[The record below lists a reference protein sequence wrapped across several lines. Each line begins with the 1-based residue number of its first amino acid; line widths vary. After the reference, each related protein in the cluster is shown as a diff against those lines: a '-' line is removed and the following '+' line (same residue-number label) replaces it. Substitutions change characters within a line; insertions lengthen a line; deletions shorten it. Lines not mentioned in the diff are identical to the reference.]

1 MTNEIF
7 RILNLTYHLHVLL
20 LLQSYLI
27 LLLEYLGQVRVNLL
41 CFLRQLHVAVMNKD
55 EVLVLVT
62 RGRRHLQERGTRR
75 AGDRCAASQ
84 ISPSVRADA
93 AQCAHL
99 AGVHGLAAA
108 RRLHHGVEALGGA
121 EVTLG
126 QLQLVLLLG
135 LQSRFQVLLLPVLQ
149 ELQLLC
155 RCSEKETSTQPTGN
169 KEGNVAESGRG
180 IFIWSH
186 AELRPSFTDYF
197 LADILANLRTSSRQ
211 QKREGFHLKW

>member
-75 AGDRCAASQ
+75 AGDRCAAS
-84 ISPSVRADA
+84 
-93 AQCAHL
+93 
-99 AGVHGLAAA
+99 
-108 RRLHHGVEALGGA
+108 
-121 EVTLG
+121 
-126 QLQLVLLLG
+126 
-135 LQSRFQVLLLPVLQ
+135 
-149 ELQLLC
+149 
-155 RCSEKETSTQPTGN
+155 
-169 KEGNVAESGRG
+169 
-180 IFIWSH
+180 
-186 AELRPSFTDYF
+186 
-197 LADILANLRTSSRQ
+197 
-211 QKREGFHLKW
+211 